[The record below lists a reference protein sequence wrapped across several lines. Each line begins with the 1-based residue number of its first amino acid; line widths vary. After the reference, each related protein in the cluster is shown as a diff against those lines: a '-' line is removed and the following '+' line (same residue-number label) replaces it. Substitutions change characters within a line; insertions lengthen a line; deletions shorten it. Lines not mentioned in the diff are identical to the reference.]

1 MARSSRRR
9 PLTRLLSAP
18 ALAIALLLTCLT
30 VHAQSEPA
38 PAQNLT
44 AEVLPGGGIVLSWDA
59 PAEDAGS
66 ITGYEIL
73 RRRPNRGE
81 NTLLSYVGDT
91 RSNATTY
98 TDLDAREPGEQYVYR
113 VVALRGSSRSGRSNF
128 ARLVM
133 PELVPVEPDPADLAP
148 TNLAVRVAADGA
160 ALSWDAPAADAATVT
175 GYRVLR
181 SVGASAMTI
190 LADTGSDDTTYT
202 DASATTPGE
211 TYGYQVLA
219 MRGAE
224 TSGGSNTV
232 SVSAPQAP
240 DVPRSAASRVADATA
255 PGNLTV
261 TIVADGIALSWDAPT
276 EGANFLR
283 GYQILR
289 SRAGAPFTIRKAST
303 HSRGTSYVD
312 SWADWPGMTYTYQV
326 KALRGRNVSEG
337 SNQASLTRPA
347 CDGGSFNVTPEDVPV
362 TAVPIV
368 VTSTTQDY
376 FVLFVRP
383 ILETDLEVPISVTLG
398 ESGSTTLQDR
408 LEPLPAAHYRIEKYP
423 VNDPADVDGDCTSDI
438 DELNDLGTKNPLNR
452 ATPIVRHNGTVAIPD
467 RETFERL
474 SYQGTDFMFDTH
486 LIELE
491 FVKFFIYGERAD
503 RAGVYFMN
511 TNTHRWH
518 NGFFRVVEF
527 PFRHSMRGILV
538 FHPNVIAPDGSLG
551 VYRFEF
557 EPWDTYSFTDVH
569 HAYELLAASMPLLEN
584 NLSYY
589 PVPEVLPLYY
599 EEQLQYDASRVS
611 LLFDNDIFPDVSFV
625 QLNQGVGFGLLRS
638 LSLEERPNPRDIVI
652 YESLPNDLPR
662 VAGIIT
668 TVPQTPLSH
677 VNLRALQDR
686 APNAFIRDAL
696 DDDTIDSLIGSLVRY
711 TVLRDS
717 YTIRAASKSELD
729 AHYEA
734 SRPAAAQAPVRDLTV
749 TAITALSGVAFGDWD
764 AFGVKAANVAVLGTL
779 GFADGTVP
787 DGFAVPFYFY
797 DEFMKAN
804 ELDAMVTTMLADADF
819 QASYDT
825 QEKELKKLRK
835 AIKNATTPAW
845 MITALEEMH
854 AGFPEGT
861 SLRYRSSTNN
871 EDLPGFSGAGLYDS
885 KTQDPDETEEDG
897 IDKSI
902 KGVWASLWNFR
913 AFVERDFN
921 RIDHSATAMGVLVH
935 PNYSDELANG
945 VAVSYDPPTNRTG
958 AYYVNTQVGE
968 DLVTNPVALSV
979 PEQLLLLSDGS
990 YEVIVR
996 SNQVES
1002 NELLMTDAQIAQLR
1016 GHLATIHSSFK
1027 TLYAPAAG
1035 ERFAMEI
1042 EFKITSDNVLAIK
1055 QARPWVF
1062 RPLNEP
1068 AAFPNTETGER
1079 TIAEGTP
1086 SNVAIG
1092 DPVAAT
1098 DPDDDALTYTLS
1110 GADADWFRVDS
1121 SSGQLLTEKPLDFET
1136 QDRHEVD
1143 ITVGDPFNAA
1153 TTTIM
1158 VTINVTDV
1166 DEPAD
1171 ITFTEGSNV
1180 TANGNALTVDENY
1193 AGSLATFRA
1202 DDPESTPGLTY
1213 QWSVVGT
1220 DGGDFAFT
1228 AEADTRSGELSFA
1241 ANPDYERPADSVGNN
1256 VYDITVNARD
1266 SDNKTGRINVT
1277 VTVLPV
1283 NEPPIISGA
1292 TEVNLNE
1299 VVDPTPGQVVRVDTY
1314 TKSDPDR
1321 RPPQTTNWGPI
1332 GSTTVLSG
1340 DNADVFDFDQ
1350 QTGRL
1355 TFASPPDYENGGGRY
1370 QVTLTAN
1377 DGAKEATLDV
1387 TVNVANVE
1395 EAGTLALGA
1404 RRGVFNVPLVAT
1416 LEDPDVV
1423 ATQTWKWQRST
1434 SLTSGWMDIANADS
1448 NSYTPGADDRDNY
1461 LRASVTYT
1469 DGTGPDETTL
1479 TADTELPTRNNA
1491 STNQPP
1497 TPPDPLPQ
1505 VADVPEDAPA
1515 GRNVVLVVFTD
1526 PEGEQELTYSLSGS
1540 DEFAIGSSS
1549 GLIVVGSGEL
1559 NYEVT
1564 RSYSVTVSAADSFG
1578 AAGMVTLT
1586 IGISDVDEPPGI
1598 TLASAAGSDVTVDGS
1613 AVSVEENHTS
1623 DLVNVTATDPESTH
1637 TDYTLLLG
1645 GTHSTSFTL
1654 NTGVLS
1660 FTNPPDHEAR
1670 EVYNLTLTA
1679 SNASESSTL
1688 DVTVTVGDV
1697 NEPPEIT
1704 LASAAGGAVTVS
1716 GSAVSVEENHT
1727 SDLVN
1732 VTATDPETTHTDY
1745 TLALGGT
1752 HSGSFTLNSTGGAGV
1767 LSFTNPPDHEVREVY
1782 RLTLTASNASESSTL
1797 DVTVTVRDVDEP
1809 PGITLASAAGGDV
1822 TVSGSAVSV
1831 EENHTSD
1838 LVNVTATDPES
1849 THTDYTLVLGG
1860 THATSFTLNST
1871 GATGVLSFTNPP
1883 DHEAREV
1890 YRLTLTASNAS
1901 ESSTLNVTVT
1911 VGDVNEPP
1919 IISGATEV
1927 NLNEV
1932 VDPTPGQVVR
1942 VDTYTKSDPDR
1953 SLQTTNWGPL
1963 GSTTVLSGANA
1974 EVFDF
1979 DLPTGALTFK
1989 RPPDYENGGG
1999 RYQVTLTANDG
2010 AKEATLDVTVNVAN
2024 VEEAG
2029 TLALGARRGVFNV
2042 PLVATLEDPDVV
2054 ATQTWKWQRSTSLT
2068 SGWMDIANADSNS
2081 YTPGADDRD
2090 NYLRAS
2096 VSYTD
2101 GAGPDETTL
2110 AAATELPTVNDASTN
2125 EPPTPPDP
2133 LPQVAAVPED
2143 ALPGRNVVQ
2152 VEFTDPEG
2160 EQQLTYSLIS
2170 DEFVIGSGSGRITV
2184 KSGELNYEETTSYS
2198 VTVSAADSY
2207 GAAGMVMLRIGISNV
2222 NEAPTAADFVV
2233 TVPED
2238 ETVDIDVVEMASDED
2253 AGDTLT
2259 VARVERHPE
2268 AGTATVNDGTNDITY
2283 TPRANYHGSDNF
2295 TYQVKDGA
2303 GLSSNI
2309 ATVAITIDPVN
2320 DAPTFASPTTTRTRS
2335 VSESARAG
2343 DDVGERVTATDI
2355 DAGDSLA
2362 YSLSGP
2368 DVSSFEIDSEGQI
2381 TVAERV
2387 FFDITAQA
2395 IYTVMVS
2402 ATDSATPPLTATVE
2416 VTITVV
2422 AGPVV
2427 PPTGGGGGGGG
2438 GGGPSPSVVDFEWSV
2453 TRDIEDLGGGHDK
2466 PSGTWSDGT
2475 TLWVL
2480 ENGSGADDA
2489 IYAYDLKTGERVED
2503 REFEL
2508 DETNR
2513 APRSVWSDRT
2523 VLWVS
2528 DSGQERLFAH
2538 DLETG
2543 ERLPERDIALAD
2555 RNRDAR
2561 GIWSDT
2567 LTMWVLDGGK
2577 ESLFAYDLASGE
2589 SLAEYALDDANDD
2602 PRGLFFD
2609 GVTFWVSDH
2618 GEKRIFAYRLEAGED
2633 GDDELARNRDEE
2645 FPSTVLSRAG
2655 NNSPRGLWSDGD
2667 VMYVADE
2674 SDARVYT
2681 YNMPNAIDARLSSL
2695 TLSGVDI
2702 GEFDRNRTDYEAVVA
2717 GRRHGDDR
2725 GC

>member
-1901 ESSTLNVTVT
+1901 ESSTLDVTVT

-2010 AKEATLDVTVNVAN
+2010 AKEATLDVPVNVAN

-2320 DAPTFASPTTTRTRS
+2320 DAPVFSLTAPVPPHRVGERDGGRQRR
-2335 VSESARAG
+2335 RAG
-2343 DDVGERVTATDI
+2343 DRH
-2355 DAGDSLA
+2355 
-2362 YSLSGP
+2362 
-2368 DVSSFEIDSEGQI
+2368 
-2381 TVAERV
+2381 
-2387 FFDITAQA
+2387 
-2395 IYTVMVS
+2395 
-2402 ATDSATPPLTATVE
+2402 
-2416 VTITVV
+2416 
-2422 AGPVV
+2422 
-2427 PPTGGGGGGGG
+2427 
-2438 GGGPSPSVVDFEWSV
+2438 
-2453 TRDIEDLGGGHDK
+2453 GH
-2466 PSGTWSDGT
+2466 
-2475 TLWVL
+2475 
-2480 ENGSGADDA
+2480 
-2489 IYAYDLKTGERVED
+2489 R
-2503 REFEL
+2503 
-2508 DETNR
+2508 
-2513 APRSVWSDRT
+2513 
-2523 VLWVS
+2523 
-2528 DSGQERLFAH
+2528 
-2538 DLETG
+2538 
-2543 ERLPERDIALAD
+2543 
-2555 RNRDAR
+2555 
-2561 GIWSDT
+2561 
-2567 LTMWVLDGGK
+2567 
-2577 ESLFAYDLASGE
+2577 
-2589 SLAEYALDDANDD
+2589 
-2602 PRGLFFD
+2602 
-2609 GVTFWVSDH
+2609 
-2618 GEKRIFAYRLEAGED
+2618 
-2633 GDDELARNRDEE
+2633 
-2645 FPSTVLSRAG
+2645 
-2655 NNSPRGLWSDGD
+2655 
-2667 VMYVADE
+2667 
-2674 SDARVYT
+2674 
-2681 YNMPNAIDARLSSL
+2681 
-2695 TLSGVDI
+2695 
-2702 GEFDRNRTDYEAVVA
+2702 
-2717 GRRHGDDR
+2717 RRHTHLQPLGQGR
-2725 GC
+2725 PRL

>member
-1 MARSSRRR
+1 MRKSIFTNTVAALALFAVVGLVSALAPPIASLNLARAHSPGGATLTALSVTAGGTAQTLSPTFSSTVTDYTVAVANTVTQITIEATPDGDVTVAYQNTDGTTLTDADTNTAGQQLTSAGDRYVDIITDDAGNDEQLTSAATGAVAAVVKP
-9 PLTRLLSAP
+9 PLTATVHGVPSSHNGQDAFTFELRFSEAPEPDFSYRTVRDHAFTVTGGSVTYVRRLEPGKNIRWEITVTPDSSADVTIALNVTTDCEAAGAICTEDGRKLSAP
-18 ALAIALLLTCLT
+18 LELT
-30 VHAQSEPA
+30 VNGPDQQPA
-38 PAQNLT
+38 N
-44 AEVLPGGGIVLSWDA
+44 
-59 PAEDAGS
+59 
-66 ITGYEIL
+66 
-73 RRRPNRGE
+73 
-81 NTLLSYVGDT
+81 
-91 RSNATTY
+91 
-98 TDLDAREPGEQYVYR
+98 
-113 VVALRGSSRSGRSNF
+113 
-128 ARLVM
+128 
-133 PELVPVEPDPADLAP
+133 PDPADLAP
-148 TNLAVRVAADGA
+148 TNLAVRVDADGA

-190 LADTGSDDTTYT
+190 LVEDTESDDTTYT

-452 ATPIVRHNGTVAIPD
+452 ATPVVRHNGTVAIPD

-527 PFRHSMRGILV
+527 PFRHSMRGVLV

-557 EPWDTYSFTDVH
+557 EPWDSYSFTDVH

-638 LSLEERPNPRDIVI
+638 LSLEERPHPRDIVI

-696 DDDTIDSLIGSLVRY
+696 DDDTIDSLIGSLVQY

-749 TAITALSGVAFGDWD
+749 TAITALSDVAFGDWD

-804 ELDAMVTTMLADADF
+804 ELDAMATTMLADTDF

-835 AIKNATTPAW
+835 AIKDATTPAW

-968 DLVTNPVALSV
+968 DLVTNPEALSA

-1121 SSGQLLTEKPLDFET
+1121 SSGQLLTEKLLDFET

-1143 ITVGDPFNAA
+1143 VTVGDPFNAA

-1180 TANGNALTVDENY
+1180 TANDNALTVDENHN
-1193 AGSLATFRA
+1193 GRLATFTA
-1202 DDPESTPGLTY
+1202 SDPENTAGLTY

-1220 DGGDFAFT
+1220 DVGDFTFT
-1228 AEADTRSGELSFA
+1228 TDSDTLAGELSFA
-1241 ANPDYERPADSVGNN
+1241 AVPDYEHPADGNRDN
-1256 VYDITVNARD
+1256 THNITVQALD
-1266 SDNKTGRINVT
+1266 SEGKTGRITVT

-1283 NEPPIISGA
+1283 NELPTITGDAAPSLEEDGTLLIGTYRAADPERATMAWQPLAGA
-1292 TEVNLNE
+1292 DEDKFAFNTSN
-1299 VVDPTPGQVVRVDTY
+1299 
-1314 TKSDPDR
+1314 
-1321 RPPQTTNWGPI
+1321 
-1332 GSTTVLSG
+1332 
-1340 DNADVFDFDQ
+1340 
-1350 QTGRL
+1350 GRL
-1355 TFASPPDYENGGGRY
+1355 TFKAAPDFEDTERRGDNEYRVTLGVSAGGHTTTFDVEVTVTNKDEGGALSLSSPQPQADADYTATLSDPDEVVSTTWTWERSMSRSGPGTAVSGSADSTTTSVYTPVTGDVDYYLRVTAAYTDPHSPPSKSFVAVSTNRVLAVPGANSPPAFRETNPTRSVAEN
-1370 QVTLTAN
+1370 A
-1377 DGAKEATLDV
+1377 
-1387 TVNVANVE
+1387 
-1395 EAGTLALGA
+1395 GA
-1404 RRGVFNVPLVAT
+1404 RAT
-1416 LEDPDVV
+1416 V
-1423 ATQTWKWQRST
+1423 
-1434 SLTSGWMDIANADS
+1434 
-1448 NSYTPGADDRDNY
+1448 GA
-1461 LRASVTYT
+1461 
-1469 DGTGPDETTL
+1469 P
-1479 TADTELPTRNNA
+1479 
-1491 STNQPP
+1491 
-1497 TPPDPLPQ
+1497 
-1505 VADVPEDAPA
+1505 
-1515 GRNVVLVVFTD
+1515 
-1526 PEGEQELTYSLSGS
+1526 
-1540 DEFAIGSSS
+1540 
-1549 GLIVVGSGEL
+1549 
-1559 NYEVT
+1559 
-1564 RSYSVTVSAADSFG
+1564 
-1578 AAGMVTLT
+1578 
-1586 IGISDVDEPPGI
+1586 
-1598 TLASAAGSDVTVDGS
+1598 
-1613 AVSVEENHTS
+1613 
-1623 DLVNVTATDPESTH
+1623 VTATDPDTGPGNTVGYELSGSDLFTVDGSSGQIRVAANES
-1637 TDYTLLLG
+1637 L
-1645 GTHSTSFTL
+1645 
-1654 NTGVLS
+1654 
-1660 FTNPPDHEAR
+1660 DHETAPSHSV
-1670 EVYNLTLTA
+1670 EVKA
-1679 SNASESSTL
+1679 SDSSNESATVQ
-1688 DVTVTVGDV
+1688 VTIEVTNV
-1697 NEPPEIT
+1697 NEPPNAVPDAPNRFYEDTAVIIDVLANDSDPEQDRSELLLTVVTPPRKGRVTVNEPAYAGENRTIT
-1704 LASAAGGAVTVS
+1704 YEPNDDYNGSDTFTYRVRDTGSPSLSSTATVSLQVDAVNDAPEFRQSMPARLVSESAQAGDNVGAPVEATDADNDTLTYSLDATSAESFDIDASSGQLRTKAALDFEDKSSYTVTVS
-1716 GSAVSVEENHT
+1716 VRDSLDADGNADNLTDNTITVTILVTDVNEVPEFPFSGTGMRTIPENTAVGENIGAPVAAT
-1727 SDLVN
+1727 DGDNDSLTYSLDSNGAEFFNIVSTTGQLQTKAVLDFEPIDTRSYTVI
-1732 VTATDPETTHTDY
+1732 VTATDP
-1745 TLALGGT
+1745 
-1752 HSGSFTLNSTGGAGV
+1752 SGEADTI
-1767 LSFTNPPDHEVREVY
+1767 
-1782 RLTLTASNASESSTL
+1782 
-1797 DVTVTVRDVDEP
+1797 TVT
-1809 PGITLASAAGGDV
+1809 I
-1822 TVSGSAVSV
+1822 AV
-1831 EENHTSD
+1831 N
-1838 LVNVTATDPES
+1838 
-1849 THTDYTLVLGG
+1849 
-1860 THATSFTLNST
+1860 
-1871 GATGVLSFTNPP
+1871 
-1883 DHEAREV
+1883 
-1890 YRLTLTASNAS
+1890 
-1901 ESSTLNVTVT
+1901 
-1911 VGDVNEPP
+1911 
-1919 IISGATEV
+1919 
-1927 NLNEV
+1927 
-1932 VDPTPGQVVR
+1932 
-1942 VDTYTKSDPDR
+1942 
-1953 SLQTTNWGPL
+1953 
-1963 GSTTVLSGANA
+1963 
-1974 EVFDF
+1974 
-1979 DLPTGALTFK
+1979 
-1989 RPPDYENGGG
+1989 
-1999 RYQVTLTANDG
+1999 
-2010 AKEATLDVTVNVAN
+2010 N
-2024 VEEAG
+2024 VEE
-2029 TLALGARRGVFNV
+2029 
-2042 PLVATLEDPDVV
+2042 E
-2054 ATQTWKWQRSTSLT
+2054 
-2068 SGWMDIANADSNS
+2068 
-2081 YTPGADDRD
+2081 
-2090 NYLRAS
+2090 
-2096 VSYTD
+2096 
-2101 GAGPDETTL
+2101 
-2110 AAATELPTVNDASTN
+2110 
-2125 EPPTPPDP
+2125 
-2133 LPQVAAVPED
+2133 
-2143 ALPGRNVVQ
+2143 PGR
-2152 VEFTDPEG
+2152 
-2160 EQQLTYSLIS
+2160 
-2170 DEFVIGSGSGRITV
+2170 
-2184 KSGELNYEETTSYS
+2184 
-2198 VTVSAADSY
+2198 
-2207 GAAGMVMLRIGISNV
+2207 
-2222 NEAPTAADFVV
+2222 
-2233 TVPED
+2233 
-2238 ETVDIDVVEMASDED
+2238 
-2253 AGDTLT
+2253 
-2259 VARVERHPE
+2259 
-2268 AGTATVNDGTNDITY
+2268 
-2283 TPRANYHGSDNF
+2283 
-2295 TYQVKDGA
+2295 
-2303 GLSSNI
+2303 
-2309 ATVAITIDPVN
+2309 
-2320 DAPTFASPTTTRTRS
+2320 
-2335 VSESARAG
+2335 
-2343 DDVGERVTATDI
+2343 
-2355 DAGDSLA
+2355 
-2362 YSLSGP
+2362 
-2368 DVSSFEIDSEGQI
+2368 
-2381 TVAERV
+2381 
-2387 FFDITAQA
+2387 
-2395 IYTVMVS
+2395 
-2402 ATDSATPPLTATVE
+2402 
-2416 VTITVV
+2416 
-2422 AGPVV
+2422 
-2427 PPTGGGGGGGG
+2427 
-2438 GGGPSPSVVDFEWSV
+2438 
-2453 TRDIEDLGGGHDK
+2453 
-2466 PSGTWSDGT
+2466 
-2475 TLWVL
+2475 
-2480 ENGSGADDA
+2480 
-2489 IYAYDLKTGERVED
+2489 
-2503 REFEL
+2503 
-2508 DETNR
+2508 
-2513 APRSVWSDRT
+2513 
-2523 VLWVS
+2523 
-2528 DSGQERLFAH
+2528 
-2538 DLETG
+2538 
-2543 ERLPERDIALAD
+2543 
-2555 RNRDAR
+2555 
-2561 GIWSDT
+2561 
-2567 LTMWVLDGGK
+2567 
-2577 ESLFAYDLASGE
+2577 
-2589 SLAEYALDDANDD
+2589 
-2602 PRGLFFD
+2602 
-2609 GVTFWVSDH
+2609 
-2618 GEKRIFAYRLEAGED
+2618 
-2633 GDDELARNRDEE
+2633 
-2645 FPSTVLSRAG
+2645 
-2655 NNSPRGLWSDGD
+2655 
-2667 VMYVADE
+2667 
-2674 SDARVYT
+2674 
-2681 YNMPNAIDARLSSL
+2681 
-2695 TLSGVDI
+2695 
-2702 GEFDRNRTDYEAVVA
+2702 
-2717 GRRHGDDR
+2717 
-2725 GC
+2725 

>member
-1 MARSSRRR
+1 M
-9 PLTRLLSAP
+9 
-18 ALAIALLLTCLT
+18 
-30 VHAQSEPA
+30 VQ
-38 PAQNLT
+38 
-44 AEVLPGGGIVLSWDA
+44 
-59 PAEDAGS
+59 
-66 ITGYEIL
+66 
-73 RRRPNRGE
+73 
-81 NTLLSYVGDT
+81 
-91 RSNATTY
+91 
-98 TDLDAREPGEQYVYR
+98 
-113 VVALRGSSRSGRSNF
+113 ALRG
-128 ARLVM
+128 A
-133 PELVPVEPDPADLAP
+133 E
-148 TNLAVRVAADGA
+148 
-160 ALSWDAPAADAATVT
+160 
-175 GYRVLR
+175 
-181 SVGASAMTI
+181 AS
-190 LADTGSDDTTYT
+190 
-202 DASATTPGE
+202 
-211 TYGYQVLA
+211 Q
-219 MRGAE
+219 
-224 TSGGSNTV
+224 GSNTV

-779 GFADGTVP
+779 GFTDGTVP
-787 DGFAVPFYFY
+787 GGFAVPFYFY

-1479 TADTELPTRNNA
+1479 TADTEFPTRNNA

-1526 PEGEQELTYSLSGS
+1526 PEGEQQLTYSLSGS

-1637 TDYTLLLG
+1637 TDYTLALG

-1989 RPPDYENGGG
+1989 RPPDLRE
-1999 RYQVTLTANDG
+1999 
-2010 AKEATLDVTVNVAN
+2010 
-2024 VEEAG
+2024 
-2029 TLALGARRGVFNV
+2029 RRGPV
-2042 PLVATLEDPDVV
+2042 PGHPDR
-2054 ATQTWKWQRSTSLT
+2054 QR
-2068 SGWMDIANADSNS
+2068 W
-2081 YTPGADDRD
+2081 
-2090 NYLRAS
+2090 
-2096 VSYTD
+2096 
-2101 GAGPDETTL
+2101 
-2110 AAATELPTVNDASTN
+2110 
-2125 EPPTPPDP
+2125 
-2133 LPQVAAVPED
+2133 
-2143 ALPGRNVVQ
+2143 
-2152 VEFTDPEG
+2152 
-2160 EQQLTYSLIS
+2160 
-2170 DEFVIGSGSGRITV
+2170 
-2184 KSGELNYEETTSYS
+2184 
-2198 VTVSAADSY
+2198 
-2207 GAAGMVMLRIGISNV
+2207 
-2222 NEAPTAADFVV
+2222 
-2233 TVPED
+2233 
-2238 ETVDIDVVEMASDED
+2238 
-2253 AGDTLT
+2253 
-2259 VARVERHPE
+2259 
-2268 AGTATVNDGTNDITY
+2268 
-2283 TPRANYHGSDNF
+2283 
-2295 TYQVKDGA
+2295 
-2303 GLSSNI
+2303 
-2309 ATVAITIDPVN
+2309 
-2320 DAPTFASPTTTRTRS
+2320 
-2335 VSESARAG
+2335 
-2343 DDVGERVTATDI
+2343 
-2355 DAGDSLA
+2355 
-2362 YSLSGP
+2362 
-2368 DVSSFEIDSEGQI
+2368 GQ
-2381 TVAERV
+2381 
-2387 FFDITAQA
+2387 
-2395 IYTVMVS
+2395 
-2402 ATDSATPPLTATVE
+2402 
-2416 VTITVV
+2416 
-2422 AGPVV
+2422 
-2427 PPTGGGGGGGG
+2427 GGN
-2438 GGGPSPSVVDFEWSV
+2438 P
-2453 TRDIEDLGGGHDK
+2453 
-2466 PSGTWSDGT
+2466 
-2475 TLWVL
+2475 
-2480 ENGSGADDA
+2480 
-2489 IYAYDLKTGERVED
+2489 
-2503 REFEL
+2503 
-2508 DETNR
+2508 
-2513 APRSVWSDRT
+2513 
-2523 VLWVS
+2523 
-2528 DSGQERLFAH
+2528 
-2538 DLETG
+2538 
-2543 ERLPERDIALAD
+2543 
-2555 RNRDAR
+2555 
-2561 GIWSDT
+2561 
-2567 LTMWVLDGGK
+2567 
-2577 ESLFAYDLASGE
+2577 
-2589 SLAEYALDDANDD
+2589 
-2602 PRGLFFD
+2602 
-2609 GVTFWVSDH
+2609 
-2618 GEKRIFAYRLEAGED
+2618 
-2633 GDDELARNRDEE
+2633 
-2645 FPSTVLSRAG
+2645 
-2655 NNSPRGLWSDGD
+2655 
-2667 VMYVADE
+2667 
-2674 SDARVYT
+2674 
-2681 YNMPNAIDARLSSL
+2681 
-2695 TLSGVDI
+2695 
-2702 GEFDRNRTDYEAVVA
+2702 
-2717 GRRHGDDR
+2717 
-2725 GC
+2725 

>member
-9 PLTRLLSAP
+9 PLARLLSAP
-18 ALAIALLLTCLT
+18 ALAIALLLTSLT
-30 VHAQSEPA
+30 VQAQSEPT
-38 PAQNLT
+38 PAQNLR

-59 PAEDAGS
+59 PADDAES

-128 ARLVM
+128 ARVVM
-133 PELVPVEPDPADLAP
+133 PDPIPAGPDPVDPDPADLAP
-148 TNLAVRVAADGA
+148 ANLAVHVAARGA
-160 ALSWDAPAADAATVT
+160 DLSWDAPAADAATVT

-181 SVGASAMTI
+181 SVGQSAMTI

-202 DASATTPGE
+202 DASAATPGE
-211 TYGYQVLA
+211 TYAYMVQAL
-219 MRGAE
+219 RGAE
-224 TSGGSNTV
+224 ASQGSNTV

-261 TIVADGIALSWDAPT
+261 TIVADGIALSWDAPM
-276 EGANFLR
+276 EGAHFLR

-474 SYQGTDFMFDTH
+474 SYQGTDLTFDIH
-486 LIELE
+486 LTELE
-491 FVKFFIYGERAD
+491 FVKFFIYDERAD

-511 TNTHRWH
+511 TNTHRSH

-527 PFRHSMRGILV
+527 PFRHSMRGVLV
-538 FHPNVIAPDGSLG
+538 FHPNAIAPDGSLG

-835 AIKNATTPAW
+835 AIKDATTPAW

-968 DLVTNPVALSV
+968 DLVTNPEALSA

-1121 SSGQLLTEKPLDFET
+1121 SSGQLLTEKLLDFET

-1180 TANGNALTVDENY
+1180 TANDNALTVDENHN
-1193 AGSLATFRA
+1193 GRLATFTA
-1202 DDPESTPGLTY
+1202 SDPEGAAGLTY
-1213 QWSVVGT
+1213 QWALEGT
-1220 DGGDFAFT
+1220 DHSHFAIT
-1228 AEADTRSGELSFA
+1228 AAGELSFL
-1241 ANPDYERPADSVGNN
+1241 NIPDYDRPAGGKN
-1256 VYDITVNARD
+1256 VYNITVKATD
-1266 SDNKTGRINVT
+1266 SAPTPLTGRITVT
-1277 VTVLPV
+1277 VAVLPV
-1283 NEPPIISGA
+1283 NEPPVISGPD
-1292 TEVNLNE
+1292 EVSIAENGADL
-1299 VVDPTPGQVVRVDTY
+1299 VGTY
-1314 TKSDPDR
+1314 RAMDPDANTTIVW
-1321 RPPQTTNWGPI
+1321 RPLEG
-1332 GSTTVLSG
+1332 
-1340 DNADVFDFDQ
+1340 ADKDEFTF
-1350 QTGRL
+1350 TSSNGRL
-1355 TFASPPDYENGGGRY
+1355 TFKETPDFEDAARFGNNVYAVTLGISGGGDTARFDVE
-1370 QVTLTAN
+1370 VTVTNEEEPGKLSLPSTRPQAE
-1377 DGAKEATLDV
+1377 AEYTATLS
-1387 TVNVANVE
+1387 
-1395 EAGTLALGA
+1395 
-1404 RRGVFNVPLVAT
+1404 
-1416 LEDPDVV
+1416 DPDGVV
-1423 ATQTWKWQRST
+1423 STTWTWERSMRRSGSSWAPVSGAVNNTTTT
-1434 SLTSGWMDIANADS
+1434 SV
-1448 NSYTPGADDRDNY
+1448 YTPGTDDVGYY
-1461 LRASVTYT
+1461 LRATAAYT
-1469 DGTGPDETTL
+1469 DALGDKSPVAVSTNSVLAAPVSNTPPVFTETN
-1479 TADTELPTRNNA
+1479 PTRSVAENARANARVGDPVTATDPDPGNTVRYEFEPLESDLFTIDASTGQIRVKTEGALDYETQPMPTVTVKALDGSNA
-1491 STNQPP
+1491 SATIEVTIEVTNVNE
-1497 TPPDPLPQ
+1497 PPDA
-1505 VADVPEDAPA
+1505 VADAPDSFDEDTSIEIRVLDNDSDPEDERSELLLTVFNSGLNAP
-1515 GRNVVLVVFTD
+1515 RNGTVSVNEPASPGENRTITYKPNDDYNGSDSFTYRVRD
-1526 PEGEQELTYSLSGS
+1526 TGSPSLSSTASVSVQIDAVNDAPTFSESMPARRVSESAEHRDEVGLPVDAEDVEGDTLTYSLSG
-1540 DEFAIGSSS
+1540 
-1549 GLIVVGSGEL
+1549 
-1559 NYEVT
+1559 
-1564 RSYSVTVSAADSFG
+1564 AD
-1578 AAGMVTLT
+1578 A
-1586 IGISDVDEPPGI
+1586 
-1598 TLASAAGSDVTVDGS
+1598 
-1613 AVSVEENHTS
+1613 
-1623 DLVNVTATDPESTH
+1623 
-1637 TDYTLLLG
+1637 
-1645 GTHSTSFTL
+1645 
-1654 NTGVLS
+1654 
-1660 FTNPPDHEAR
+1660 
-1670 EVYNLTLTA
+1670 
-1679 SNASESSTL
+1679 
-1688 DVTVTVGDV
+1688 
-1697 NEPPEIT
+1697 
-1704 LASAAGGAVTVS
+1704 
-1716 GSAVSVEENHT
+1716 
-1727 SDLVN
+1727 
-1732 VTATDPETTHTDY
+1732 
-1745 TLALGGT
+1745 
-1752 HSGSFTLNSTGGAGV
+1752 
-1767 LSFTNPPDHEVREVY
+1767 
-1782 RLTLTASNASESSTL
+1782 
-1797 DVTVTVRDVDEP
+1797 
-1809 PGITLASAAGGDV
+1809 
-1822 TVSGSAVSV
+1822 
-1831 EENHTSD
+1831 
-1838 LVNVTATDPES
+1838 
-1849 THTDYTLVLGG
+1849 
-1860 THATSFTLNST
+1860 
-1871 GATGVLSFTNPP
+1871 
-1883 DHEAREV
+1883 
-1890 YRLTLTASNAS
+1890 
-1901 ESSTLNVTVT
+1901 
-1911 VGDVNEPP
+1911 
-1919 IISGATEV
+1919 
-1927 NLNEV
+1927 
-1932 VDPTPGQVVR
+1932 
-1942 VDTYTKSDPDR
+1942 
-1953 SLQTTNWGPL
+1953 
-1963 GSTTVLSGANA
+1963 
-1974 EVFDF
+1974 
-1979 DLPTGALTFK
+1979 
-1989 RPPDYENGGG
+1989 
-1999 RYQVTLTANDG
+1999 
-2010 AKEATLDVTVNVAN
+2010 
-2024 VEEAG
+2024 
-2029 TLALGARRGVFNV
+2029 
-2042 PLVATLEDPDVV
+2042 
-2054 ATQTWKWQRSTSLT
+2054 
-2068 SGWMDIANADSNS
+2068 
-2081 YTPGADDRD
+2081 
-2090 NYLRAS
+2090 
-2096 VSYTD
+2096 
-2101 GAGPDETTL
+2101 
-2110 AAATELPTVNDASTN
+2110 
-2125 EPPTPPDP
+2125 
-2133 LPQVAAVPED
+2133 
-2143 ALPGRNVVQ
+2143 
-2152 VEFTDPEG
+2152 
-2160 EQQLTYSLIS
+2160 
-2170 DEFVIGSGSGRITV
+2170 
-2184 KSGELNYEETTSYS
+2184 
-2198 VTVSAADSY
+2198 
-2207 GAAGMVMLRIGISNV
+2207 
-2222 NEAPTAADFVV
+2222 
-2233 TVPED
+2233 
-2238 ETVDIDVVEMASDED
+2238 
-2253 AGDTLT
+2253 
-2259 VARVERHPE
+2259 
-2268 AGTATVNDGTNDITY
+2268 
-2283 TPRANYHGSDNF
+2283 
-2295 TYQVKDGA
+2295 
-2303 GLSSNI
+2303 
-2309 ATVAITIDPVN
+2309 
-2320 DAPTFASPTTTRTRS
+2320 
-2335 VSESARAG
+2335 
-2343 DDVGERVTATDI
+2343 
-2355 DAGDSLA
+2355 
-2362 YSLSGP
+2362 
-2368 DVSSFEIDSEGQI
+2368 SSFEIDSYGQI
-2381 TVAERV
+2381 TVASGTT
-2387 FFDITAQA
+2387 FDIGMQDT
-2395 IYTVMVS
+2395 YEVTVEAV
-2402 ATDSATPPLTATVE
+2402 DENFETATVD

-2427 PPTGGGGGGGG
+2427 PPPSGGGGGGFAGGGGG
-2438 GGGPSPSVVDFEWSV
+2438 GGGPSPSVAEFEWNV
-2453 TRDIEDLGGGHDK
+2453 TRDIEDLDSAHDK
-2466 PSGTWSDGT
+2466 PSGHWSDGA

-2480 ENGSGADDA
+2480 ENGDGSDDA
-2489 IYAYDLKTGERVED
+2489 VYAYDIETGERVEG
-2503 REFEL
+2503 REFAL
-2508 DETNR
+2508 DDTNR
-2513 APRSVWSDRT
+2513 APRGVWSDRT
-2523 VLWVS
+2523 VIWVS
-2528 DSGQERLFAH
+2528 DSGRNSLFAH
-2538 DLETG
+2538 DLEAG
-2543 ERLPERDIALAD
+2543 ERLPERDIALAA
-2555 RNRDAR
+2555 RNRAAR
-2561 GIWSDT
+2561 GIWSADE
-2567 LTMWVLDGGK
+2567 TMWVLDGGK
-2577 ESLFAYDLASGE
+2577 DSLFAYDLASGE
-2589 SLAEYALDDANDD
+2589 LLAEYELASANGD
-2602 PRGLFFD
+2602 PHGIWSD
-2609 GVTFWVSDH
+2609 GVSLWVSDH
-2618 GEKRIFAYRLEAGED
+2618 DAKRLFAYRLPVPDAEEVDGED
-2633 GDDELARNRDEE
+2633 LELERVRDEE
-2645 FPSTVLSRAG
+2645 FPNTILSRAS

-2667 VMYVADE
+2667 VMYVVDA
-2674 SDARVYT
+2674 SDGKVYT
-2681 YNMPNAIDARLSSL
+2681 YNMPDAIDARLSSL
-2695 TLSGVDI
+2695 TLSGVEF
-2702 GEFDRNRTDYEAVVA
+2702 GEFSPNQEEYEGAADDGVTVTTVEAAAAQDDAVIVIDPPDADEAAEGRQVAVGGGAEITVTVTSADGSRTKTYRVAVADAGPSASCLRGAIDEGFSLVVSEGGSIEDLVACAESRNVTALYTLDGGEYVSYILGAPEPVNEGFVALYADGVPALTPLIAKSEGPPSPAPASDDVREFGPDCLRGEIVEGFSLVLSGGGSVDDLEACADEVGFAAVYVLADGVWVSYILGAPEMVNATFRELFADGVPSIAPLVA
-2717 GRRHGDDR
+2717 RSDGPRSGPVSGR
-2725 GC
+2725 

>member
-18 ALAIALLLTCLT
+18 ALAIALLLTSLT
-30 VHAQSEPA
+30 VQAQSEPT
-38 PAQNLT
+38 PAQNLR
-44 AEVLPGGGIVLSWDA
+44 AELLAGGGVALSWDA
-59 PAEDAGS
+59 PADDAES

-133 PELVPVEPDPADLAP
+133 PELVPVEPEPADLAP
-148 TNLAVRVAADGA
+148 SNLAVHVAAEGA

-181 SVGASAMTI
+181 SVGQSAMTI

-202 DASATTPGE
+202 DASAATPGE
-211 TYGYQVLA
+211 TYAYMVQAL
-219 MRGAE
+219 RGAE
-224 TSGGSNTV
+224 ASQGSNTV

-261 TIVADGIALSWDAPT
+261 TIVADGIALSWDAPM
-276 EGANFLR
+276 EGAHFLR

-474 SYQGTDFMFDTH
+474 SYQGTDLTFDIH
-486 LIELE
+486 LTELE

-511 TNTHRWH
+511 TNTHRSH

-527 PFRHSMRGILV
+527 PFRHSMRGVLV
-538 FHPNVIAPDGSLG
+538 FHPNAIAPDGSLG

-787 DGFAVPFYFY
+787 GGFAVPFYFY

-968 DLVTNPVALSV
+968 DLVTNPEALSA

-1180 TANGNALTVDENY
+1180 TANDNALTVDENHN
-1193 AGSLATFRA
+1193 GRLATFTA
-1202 DDPESTPGLTY
+1202 SDPEGAAGLTY
-1213 QWSVVGT
+1213 QWALEGT
-1220 DGGDFAFT
+1220 DHSHFAIT
-1228 AEADTRSGELSFA
+1228 AAGELSFL
-1241 ANPDYERPADSVGNN
+1241 NIPDYDRPAGGKN
-1256 VYDITVNARD
+1256 VYNITVKATD
-1266 SDNKTGRINVT
+1266 SAPTPLTGRITVT
-1277 VTVLPV
+1277 VAVLPV
-1283 NEPPIISGA
+1283 NEPPVISGPD
-1292 TEVNLNE
+1292 EVSIAENGADL
-1299 VVDPTPGQVVRVDTY
+1299 VGTY
-1314 TKSDPDR
+1314 RAMDPDANTTIVW
-1321 RPPQTTNWGPI
+1321 RPLEG
-1332 GSTTVLSG
+1332 
-1340 DNADVFDFDQ
+1340 ADKDEFTF
-1350 QTGRL
+1350 TSSNGRL
-1355 TFASPPDYENGGGRY
+1355 TFKETPDFEDAARFGNNVYAVTLGISGGGDTARFDVE
-1370 QVTLTAN
+1370 VTVTNEEEPGKLSLPSTRPQAE
-1377 DGAKEATLDV
+1377 AEYTATLS
-1387 TVNVANVE
+1387 
-1395 EAGTLALGA
+1395 
-1404 RRGVFNVPLVAT
+1404 
-1416 LEDPDVV
+1416 DPDGVV
-1423 ATQTWKWQRST
+1423 STTWTWERSMRRSGSSWAPVSGAVNNTTTT
-1434 SLTSGWMDIANADS
+1434 SV
-1448 NSYTPGADDRDNY
+1448 YTPGTDDVGYY
-1461 LRASVTYT
+1461 LRATAAYT
-1469 DGTGPDETTL
+1469 DALGDKSPVAVSTNSVLAAPVSNTPPVFTETN
-1479 TADTELPTRNNA
+1479 PTRSVAENARANARVGDPVTATDPDPGNTVRYEFEPLESDLFTIDASTGQIRVKTEGALDYETQPMPTVTVKALDGSNA
-1491 STNQPP
+1491 SATIEVTIEVTNVNE
-1497 TPPDPLPQ
+1497 PPDA
-1505 VADVPEDAPA
+1505 VADAPDSFDEDTSIEIRVLDNDSDPEDERSELLLTVFNSGLNAP
-1515 GRNVVLVVFTD
+1515 RNGTVSVNEPASPGENRTITYKPNDDYNGSDSFTYRVRD
-1526 PEGEQELTYSLSGS
+1526 TGSPSLSSTASVSVQIDAVNDAPTFSESMPARRVSESAEHRDEVGLPVDAEDVENDTLTYSLSG
-1540 DEFAIGSSS
+1540 
-1549 GLIVVGSGEL
+1549 
-1559 NYEVT
+1559 
-1564 RSYSVTVSAADSFG
+1564 
-1578 AAGMVTLT
+1578 
-1586 IGISDVDEPPGI
+1586 
-1598 TLASAAGSDVTVDGS
+1598 
-1613 AVSVEENHTS
+1613 
-1623 DLVNVTATDPESTH
+1623 
-1637 TDYTLLLG
+1637 
-1645 GTHSTSFTL
+1645 
-1654 NTGVLS
+1654 
-1660 FTNPPDHEAR
+1660 
-1670 EVYNLTLTA
+1670 
-1679 SNASESSTL
+1679 
-1688 DVTVTVGDV
+1688 
-1697 NEPPEIT
+1697 
-1704 LASAAGGAVTVS
+1704 
-1716 GSAVSVEENHT
+1716 
-1727 SDLVN
+1727 
-1732 VTATDPETTHTDY
+1732 
-1745 TLALGGT
+1745 
-1752 HSGSFTLNSTGGAGV
+1752 
-1767 LSFTNPPDHEVREVY
+1767 
-1782 RLTLTASNASESSTL
+1782 
-1797 DVTVTVRDVDEP
+1797 
-1809 PGITLASAAGGDV
+1809 
-1822 TVSGSAVSV
+1822 
-1831 EENHTSD
+1831 
-1838 LVNVTATDPES
+1838 
-1849 THTDYTLVLGG
+1849 
-1860 THATSFTLNST
+1860 
-1871 GATGVLSFTNPP
+1871 
-1883 DHEAREV
+1883 
-1890 YRLTLTASNAS
+1890 
-1901 ESSTLNVTVT
+1901 
-1911 VGDVNEPP
+1911 
-1919 IISGATEV
+1919 
-1927 NLNEV
+1927 
-1932 VDPTPGQVVR
+1932 
-1942 VDTYTKSDPDR
+1942 
-1953 SLQTTNWGPL
+1953 
-1963 GSTTVLSGANA
+1963 
-1974 EVFDF
+1974 
-1979 DLPTGALTFK
+1979 
-1989 RPPDYENGGG
+1989 
-1999 RYQVTLTANDG
+1999 
-2010 AKEATLDVTVNVAN
+2010 
-2024 VEEAG
+2024 
-2029 TLALGARRGVFNV
+2029 
-2042 PLVATLEDPDVV
+2042 
-2054 ATQTWKWQRSTSLT
+2054 
-2068 SGWMDIANADSNS
+2068 
-2081 YTPGADDRD
+2081 DD
-2090 NYLRAS
+2090 A
-2096 VSYTD
+2096 
-2101 GAGPDETTL
+2101 
-2110 AAATELPTVNDASTN
+2110 
-2125 EPPTPPDP
+2125 
-2133 LPQVAAVPED
+2133 
-2143 ALPGRNVVQ
+2143 
-2152 VEFTDPEG
+2152 
-2160 EQQLTYSLIS
+2160 
-2170 DEFVIGSGSGRITV
+2170 
-2184 KSGELNYEETTSYS
+2184 
-2198 VTVSAADSY
+2198 
-2207 GAAGMVMLRIGISNV
+2207 
-2222 NEAPTAADFVV
+2222 
-2233 TVPED
+2233 
-2238 ETVDIDVVEMASDED
+2238 
-2253 AGDTLT
+2253 
-2259 VARVERHPE
+2259 
-2268 AGTATVNDGTNDITY
+2268 
-2283 TPRANYHGSDNF
+2283 
-2295 TYQVKDGA
+2295 
-2303 GLSSNI
+2303 
-2309 ATVAITIDPVN
+2309 
-2320 DAPTFASPTTTRTRS
+2320 
-2335 VSESARAG
+2335 
-2343 DDVGERVTATDI
+2343 
-2355 DAGDSLA
+2355 
-2362 YSLSGP
+2362 
-2368 DVSSFEIDSEGQI
+2368 SSFEIDSYGQI
-2381 TVAERV
+2381 TVATGV
-2387 FFDITAQA
+2387 TFDIGRQET
-2395 IYTVMVS
+2395 YTFTVEAV
-2402 ATDSATPPLTATVE
+2402 DENFETATVD

-2427 PPTGGGGGGGG
+2427 PPPTSGGGGGFAGGGGG
-2438 GGGPSPSVVDFEWSV
+2438 GGGPTPSVAEFEWNV
-2453 TRDIEDLGGGHDK
+2453 TRDIEDLDSAHDK
-2466 PSGTWSDGT
+2466 PSGHWSDGA

-2480 ENGSGADDA
+2480 ENGDGSDDA
-2489 IYAYDLKTGERVED
+2489 VYAYDLATGERVEG
-2503 REFEL
+2503 REFAL
-2508 DETNR
+2508 DDTNR
-2513 APRSVWSDRT
+2513 APRGVWSDRT
-2523 VLWVS
+2523 VIWVS
-2528 DSGQERLFAH
+2528 DSGRNSLFAH
-2538 DLETG
+2538 DLEAG

-2555 RNRDAR
+2555 RNRAAR
-2561 GIWSDT
+2561 GIWSGDE
-2567 LTMWVLDGGK
+2567 TMWVLDGSK
-2577 ESLFAYDLASGE
+2577 DSVFAYDLASGE
-2589 SLAEYALDDANDD
+2589 LLAEYELASANGD
-2602 PRGLFFD
+2602 PHGIWSD
-2609 GVTFWVSDH
+2609 GVSLWVSDH
-2618 GEKRIFAYRLEAGED
+2618 DAKRLFAYRLPVPDAEEVDGED
-2633 GDDELARNRDEE
+2633 LELERVRDEE
-2645 FPSTVLSRAG
+2645 FPNTILSRAS

-2667 VMYVADE
+2667 VMYVVDA
-2674 SDARVYT
+2674 SDGKVYT
-2681 YNMPNAIDARLSSL
+2681 YNMPDAIDARLSSL
-2695 TLSGVDI
+2695 TLSGVEF
-2702 GEFDRNRTDYEAVVA
+2702 GEFSPNQEEYEGAADDGVTVTTVEAAAVQDGAVVVIDPPDADEAAEGRQVAVGGGAEITVTVTSADGSREKTYRVAVADA
-2717 GRRHGDDR
+2717 GPSATCLRGAIDEGFSPVVSEGGSIEDLVACAEGRDVTALYTLDGGEYVSYILGAPELVNEGFVALYADGVPALTPLIAKSEGPPSPAPASDAVPEFGPDCLRGEIVSGFSLVLHEGGSIDDIEACAEGVGLAALYALDDGVWVSYILGAPEMVNATFR
-2725 GC
+2725 ELFADGVPSIAPLVARSDGPRSGPVSGR

>member
-18 ALAIALLLTCLT
+18 ALAIALLLTCST
-30 VHAQSEPA
+30 VQAQSEPA
-38 PAQNLT
+38 PAQNLR

-148 TNLAVRVAADGA
+148 TNLAVRVDADGA

-696 DDDTIDSLIGSLVRY
+696 DDDTIDSLIGSLVQY

-779 GFADGTVP
+779 GFTDGTVP
-787 DGFAVPFYFY
+787 SGFAVPFYFY

-804 ELDAMVTTMLADADF
+804 ELDAMVTTMLADTDF

-1180 TANGNALTVDENY
+1180 TANDNALTVDENY
-1193 AGSLATFRA
+1193 AGSLATFSA
-1202 DDPESTPGLTY
+1202 SDPEMKPGLTY

-1277 VTVLPV
+1277 VTVRDV
-1283 NEPPIISGA
+1283 NDPPIISGA

-1299 VVDPTPGQVVRVDTY
+1299 VVNPTPGQVVRVDTY

-1321 RPPQTTNWGPI
+1321 PLQTTNWGPI

-1340 DNADVFDFDQ
+1340 DNADAFDFDLP
-1350 QTGRL
+1350 TGAL
-1355 TFASPPDYENGGGRY
+1355 TFKRPPDYENGGGRY

-1377 DGAKEATLDV
+1377 DGAHTATLDV

-1404 RRGVFNVPLVAT
+1404 RWGVNGEALVAT
-1416 LEDPDVV
+1416 LTDPDNVV
-1423 ATQTWKWQRST
+1423 SETWKWQRSA
-1434 SLTSGWMDIANADS
+1434 SGTSGWTDIANADS
-1448 NSYTPGADDRDNY
+1448 NSYTPTAADVGNY

-1469 DGTGPDETTL
+1469 DGAGPDETTL
-1479 TADTELPTRNNA
+1479 AAATELPTVNDA

-1505 VADVPEDAPA
+1505 VADVAENAPA
-1515 GRNVVLVVFTD
+1515 GRNVVQVVFTD
-1526 PEGEQELTYSLSGS
+1526 PEGEQQLTYSLSGS
-1540 DEFAIGSSS
+1540 DEFAIGSGS
-1549 GLIVVGSGEL
+1549 GRITVKSGEL
-1559 NYEVT
+1559 NYEET
-1564 RSYSVTVSAADSFG
+1564 TSYSVTVSAADSFA

-1598 TLASAAGSDVTVDGS
+1598 TLASAAGSAVTVSGSAVSVDENHAGDLVNVTATDPESTHTDYTLALGGTHSTSFTLNSTGGAGVLSFTNPPDHEVREVYRLTLTASNASETSTLNVTVTVGDVNEPPEITLASAAGGAVTVSGS

-1623 DLVNVTATDPESTH
+1623 DLVNVTATDPETTH
-1637 TDYTLLLG
+1637 TDYTLALG
-1645 GTHSTSFTL
+1645 GTHSGSFTL
-1654 NTGVLS
+1654 NSTGGAGVLS

-1697 NEPPEIT
+1697 DEPADISFVAT
-1704 LASAAGGAVTVS
+1704 GGVTVS

-1797 DVTVTVRDVDEP
+1797 DVTVTVTNVNEP
-1809 PGITLASAAGGDV
+1809 PGITLASAAGSAVTVDGSDV
-1822 TVSGSAVSV
+1822 TVD
-1831 EENHTSD
+1831 ENHTGD
-1838 LVNVTATDPES
+1838 LVGVTATDPET

-1953 SLQTTNWGPL
+1953 RPPQTTNWGPL

-2096 VSYTD
+2096 VTYTD
-2101 GAGPDETTL
+2101 GTGPDETTL
-2110 AAATELPTVNDASTN
+2110 TADTEFPTDNDASTN
-2125 EPPTPPDP
+2125 QPPTPPAP
-2133 LPQVAAVPED
+2133 LPQVADVPED
-2143 ALPGRNVVQ
+2143 APAGRNVVQ
-2152 VEFTDPEG
+2152 VVFTDPEG
-2160 EQQLTYSLIS
+2160 EQQLTYSLSGS
-2170 DEFVIGSGSGRITV
+2170 DEFAIGSGSGRITV

-2198 VTVSAADSY
+2198 VTVSAADSF
-2207 GAAGMVMLRIGISNV
+2207 GAAGMVTLTIGISNV

-2259 VARVERHPE
+2259 VAGVERHPE
-2268 AGTATVNDGTNDITY
+2268 AGTVAVNVGTNDITY

-2362 YSLSGP
+2362 YRLSGP

-2402 ATDSATPPLTATVE
+2402 ATDSATPPLSATVE
-2416 VTITVV
+2416 VTVTVV
-2422 AGPVV
+2422 VV
-2427 PPTGGGGGGGG
+2427 PPPSGGGGGGGG
-2438 GGGPSPSVVDFEWSV
+2438 GRRRLRWWRRRWRRGWPQPERG
-2453 TRDIEDLGGGHDK
+2453 RL
-2466 PSGTWSDGT
+2466 
-2475 TLWVL
+2475 
-2480 ENGSGADDA
+2480 
-2489 IYAYDLKTGERVED
+2489 RVE
-2503 REFEL
+2503 
-2508 DETNR
+2508 
-2513 APRSVWSDRT
+2513 
-2523 VLWVS
+2523 
-2528 DSGQERLFAH
+2528 
-2538 DLETG
+2538 
-2543 ERLPERDIALAD
+2543 
-2555 RNRDAR
+2555 RDAR
-2561 GIWSDT
+2561 HRGPRRRSRQ
-2567 LTMWVLDGGK
+2567 
-2577 ESLFAYDLASGE
+2577 
-2589 SLAEYALDDANDD
+2589 AL
-2602 PRGLFFD
+2602 G
-2609 GVTFWVSDH
+2609 H
-2618 GEKRIFAYRLEAGED
+2618 
-2633 GDDELARNRDEE
+2633 
-2645 FPSTVLSRAG
+2645 
-2655 NNSPRGLWSDGD
+2655 
-2667 VMYVADE
+2667 
-2674 SDARVYT
+2674 
-2681 YNMPNAIDARLSSL
+2681 
-2695 TLSGVDI
+2695 
-2702 GEFDRNRTDYEAVVA
+2702 VV
-2717 GRRHGDDR
+2717 RRHDALGPRERRRRRRRHLRLRPQDR
-2725 GC
+2725 GARGGPRVRAR

>member
-1 MARSSRRR
+1 MYRVLPLPRLLALVVCTFLGVLAAFLLGGSWASAQTDVPDAPTGVAVDSIESQKLEVRWSTSDAASTTSFKIQWKSGAEEYDSSRQLSSDPATSIVSEQLTSAGDRYVDIITDDAGNDEQLTSAATGAVAAVVKP
-9 PLTRLLSAP
+9 PLTATVHGVPSSHNGQDAFTFELRFSEAPEPDFSYRTVRDHAFTVTGGSVTYVRRLEPGKNIRWEITVTPDSSADVTIALNVTTDCEAAGAICTEDGRKLSAP
-18 ALAIALLLTCLT
+18 LELT
-30 VHAQSEPA
+30 VNGPDQQPA
-38 PAQNLT
+38 N
-44 AEVLPGGGIVLSWDA
+44 
-59 PAEDAGS
+59 
-66 ITGYEIL
+66 
-73 RRRPNRGE
+73 
-81 NTLLSYVGDT
+81 
-91 RSNATTY
+91 
-98 TDLDAREPGEQYVYR
+98 
-113 VVALRGSSRSGRSNF
+113 
-128 ARLVM
+128 
-133 PELVPVEPDPADLAP
+133 PDPADLAP
-148 TNLAVRVAADGA
+148 TNLAVRVNADGA

-696 DDDTIDSLIGSLVRY
+696 DDDTIDSLIGSLVQY

-779 GFADGTVP
+779 GFTDGTVP
-787 DGFAVPFYFY
+787 GGFAVPFYFY

-804 ELDAMVTTMLADADF
+804 ELDAMVTTMLADTDF

-945 VAVSYDPPTNRTG
+945 VAVSYDPFSNRAG
-958 AYYVNTQVGE
+958 GYYVNTQVGE

-1098 DPDDDALTYTLS
+1098 DP
-1110 GADADWFRVDS
+1110 
-1121 SSGQLLTEKPLDFET
+1121 
-1136 QDRHEVD
+1136 
-1143 ITVGDPFNAA
+1143 
-1153 TTTIM
+1153 
-1158 VTINVTDV
+1158 
-1166 DEPAD
+1166 
-1171 ITFTEGSNV
+1171 
-1180 TANGNALTVDENY
+1180 EN
-1193 AGSLATFRA
+1193 
-1202 DDPESTPGLTY
+1202 
-1213 QWSVVGT
+1213 
-1220 DGGDFAFT
+1220 
-1228 AEADTRSGELSFA
+1228 DT
-1241 ANPDYERPADSVGNN
+1241 
-1256 VYDITVNARD
+1256 
-1266 SDNKTGRINVT
+1266 
-1277 VTVLPV
+1277 
-1283 NEPPIISGA
+1283 
-1292 TEVNLNE
+1292 
-1299 VVDPTPGQVVRVDTY
+1299 
-1314 TKSDPDR
+1314 
-1321 RPPQTTNWGPI
+1321 
-1332 GSTTVLSG
+1332 
-1340 DNADVFDFDQ
+1340 
-1350 QTGRL
+1350 
-1355 TFASPPDYENGGGRY
+1355 
-1370 QVTLTAN
+1370 
-1377 DGAKEATLDV
+1377 
-1387 TVNVANVE
+1387 
-1395 EAGTLALGA
+1395 
-1404 RRGVFNVPLVAT
+1404 
-1416 LEDPDVV
+1416 
-1423 ATQTWKWQRST
+1423 
-1434 SLTSGWMDIANADS
+1434 
-1448 NSYTPGADDRDNY
+1448 
-1461 LRASVTYT
+1461 
-1469 DGTGPDETTL
+1469 
-1479 TADTELPTRNNA
+1479 
-1491 STNQPP
+1491 
-1497 TPPDPLPQ
+1497 
-1505 VADVPEDAPA
+1505 
-1515 GRNVVLVVFTD
+1515 
-1526 PEGEQELTYSLSGS
+1526 LTYSLDTTSAAS
-1540 DEFAIGSSS
+1540 FDISSTTGQLQTKAALDFEDKS
-1549 GLIVVGSGEL
+1549 
-1559 NYEVT
+1559 
-1564 RSYSVTVSAADSFG
+1564 SYTVTVSVRDSKDSNGDADEVTDDTITVTIQVANLNEAPVFPTSETG
-1578 AAGMVTLT
+1578 MRSVNENTGAGMN
-1586 IGISDVDEPPGI
+1586 IGDPF
-1598 TLASAAGSDVTVDGS
+1598 
-1613 AVSVEENHTS
+1613 
-1623 DLVNVTATDPESTH
+1623 TATDP
-1637 TDYTLLLG
+1637 D
-1645 GTHSTSFTL
+1645 
-1654 NTGVLS
+1654 N
-1660 FTNPPDHEAR
+1660 
-1670 EVYNLTLTA
+1670 
-1679 SNASESSTL
+1679 
-1688 DVTVTVGDV
+1688 
-1697 NEPPEIT
+1697 
-1704 LASAAGGAVTVS
+1704 
-1716 GSAVSVEENHT
+1716 
-1727 SDLVN
+1727 
-1732 VTATDPETTHTDY
+1732 
-1745 TLALGGT
+1745 
-1752 HSGSFTLNSTGGAGV
+1752 
-1767 LSFTNPPDHEVREVY
+1767 
-1782 RLTLTASNASESSTL
+1782 
-1797 DVTVTVRDVDEP
+1797 
-1809 PGITLASAAGGDV
+1809 
-1822 TVSGSAVSV
+1822 
-1831 EENHTSD
+1831 
-1838 LVNVTATDPES
+1838 
-1849 THTDYTLVLGG
+1849 
-1860 THATSFTLNST
+1860 
-1871 GATGVLSFTNPP
+1871 
-1883 DHEAREV
+1883 
-1890 YRLTLTASNAS
+1890 
-1901 ESSTLNVTVT
+1901 
-1911 VGDVNEPP
+1911 
-1919 IISGATEV
+1919 
-1927 NLNEV
+1927 
-1932 VDPTPGQVVR
+1932 
-1942 VDTYTKSDPDR
+1942 DT
-1953 SLQTTNWGPL
+1953 
-1963 GSTTVLSGANA
+1963 
-1974 EVFDF
+1974 
-1979 DLPTGALTFK
+1979 
-1989 RPPDYENGGG
+1989 
-1999 RYQVTLTANDG
+1999 
-2010 AKEATLDVTVNVAN
+2010 
-2024 VEEAG
+2024 
-2029 TLALGARRGVFNV
+2029 
-2042 PLVATLEDPDVV
+2042 
-2054 ATQTWKWQRSTSLT
+2054 
-2068 SGWMDIANADSNS
+2068 
-2081 YTPGADDRD
+2081 
-2090 NYLRAS
+2090 
-2096 VSYTD
+2096 
-2101 GAGPDETTL
+2101 
-2110 AAATELPTVNDASTN
+2110 
-2125 EPPTPPDP
+2125 
-2133 LPQVAAVPED
+2133 
-2143 ALPGRNVVQ
+2143 
-2152 VEFTDPEG
+2152 
-2160 EQQLTYSLIS
+2160 LTYSLNVTSRATFDIVATTGQLQTKAALDYETTPS
-2170 DEFVIGSGSGRITV
+2170 YTV
-2184 KSGELNYEETTSYS
+2184 TVFAADPSGE
-2198 VTVSAADSY
+2198 D
-2207 GAAGMVMLRIGISNV
+2207 
-2222 NEAPTAADFVV
+2222 
-2233 TVPED
+2233 
-2238 ETVDIDVVEMASDED
+2238 
-2253 AGDTLT
+2253 DT
-2259 VARVERHPE
+2259 
-2268 AGTATVNDGTNDITY
+2268 I
-2283 TPRANYHGSDNF
+2283 
-2295 TYQVKDGA
+2295 
-2303 GLSSNI
+2303 
-2309 ATVAITIDPVN
+2309 
-2320 DAPTFASPTTTRTRS
+2320 
-2335 VSESARAG
+2335 
-2343 DDVGERVTATDI
+2343 
-2355 DAGDSLA
+2355 
-2362 YSLSGP
+2362 
-2368 DVSSFEIDSEGQI
+2368 
-2381 TVAERV
+2381 
-2387 FFDITAQA
+2387 
-2395 IYTVMVS
+2395 
-2402 ATDSATPPLTATVE
+2402 
-2416 VTITVV
+2416 
-2422 AGPVV
+2422 
-2427 PPTGGGGGGGG
+2427 
-2438 GGGPSPSVVDFEWSV
+2438 GPSPS
-2453 TRDIEDLGGGHDK
+2453 
-2466 PSGTWSDGT
+2466 
-2475 TLWVL
+2475 
-2480 ENGSGADDA
+2480 
-2489 IYAYDLKTGERVED
+2489 
-2503 REFEL
+2503 
-2508 DETNR
+2508 
-2513 APRSVWSDRT
+2513 
-2523 VLWVS
+2523 
-2528 DSGQERLFAH
+2528 
-2538 DLETG
+2538 
-2543 ERLPERDIALAD
+2543 
-2555 RNRDAR
+2555 
-2561 GIWSDT
+2561 
-2567 LTMWVLDGGK
+2567 
-2577 ESLFAYDLASGE
+2577 
-2589 SLAEYALDDANDD
+2589 
-2602 PRGLFFD
+2602 
-2609 GVTFWVSDH
+2609 
-2618 GEKRIFAYRLEAGED
+2618 
-2633 GDDELARNRDEE
+2633 
-2645 FPSTVLSRAG
+2645 PSTTSMKRGRSRCRRR
-2655 NNSPRGLWSDGD
+2655 SPSR
-2667 VMYVADE
+2667 E
-2674 SDARVYT
+2674 PR
-2681 YNMPNAIDARLSSL
+2681 
-2695 TLSGVDI
+2695 
-2702 GEFDRNRTDYEAVVA
+2702 
-2717 GRRHGDDR
+2717 
-2725 GC
+2725 

>member
-1 MARSSRRR
+1 MYRVLPLPRLLALVVCTFLGVLAAFLLGGSWASAQTDVPDAPTGVAVDSIESQKLEVRWSTSDAASTTSFKIQWKSGAEEYDSSRQLSSDPATSIVSEQLTSAGDRYVDIITDDAGNDEQLTSAATGAVAAVVKP
-9 PLTRLLSAP
+9 PLTATVHGVPSSHNGQDAFTFELRFSEAPEPDFSYRTVRDHAFTVTGGSVTYVRRLEPGKNIRWEITVTPDSSADVTIALNVTTDCEAAGAICTEDGRKLSAP
-18 ALAIALLLTCLT
+18 LELT
-30 VHAQSEPA
+30 VNGPDQQPA
-38 PAQNLT
+38 N
-44 AEVLPGGGIVLSWDA
+44 
-59 PAEDAGS
+59 
-66 ITGYEIL
+66 
-73 RRRPNRGE
+73 
-81 NTLLSYVGDT
+81 
-91 RSNATTY
+91 
-98 TDLDAREPGEQYVYR
+98 
-113 VVALRGSSRSGRSNF
+113 
-128 ARLVM
+128 
-133 PELVPVEPDPADLAP
+133 PDPADLAP
-148 TNLAVRVAADGA
+148 TNLAVRVDADGA

-696 DDDTIDSLIGSLVRY
+696 DDDTIDSLIGSLVQY

-749 TAITALSGVAFGDWD
+749 TAITALSDVAFGDWD

-779 GFADGTVP
+779 GFTDGTVP
-787 DGFAVPFYFY
+787 GGFAVPFYFY

-804 ELDAMVTTMLADADF
+804 ELDAMVTTMLADTDF

-1098 DPDDDALTYTLS
+1098 DPENDTLTYSLDTTSAASFDISSTTGQLQTKAALDFEDKSSYTVTVSVRDSKDSNGDADEVTDDTITVTIQVANLNEAPVFPTSETGMRSVYENTGAGMNIGDPFTATDPDNDTLTYSLDTTSAASFDISSTTGQLQTKAALDFEDKSSYTVTVTAADPSSEDDTITVTITVNNVDEAGTVTLSSTQPIEGTPLTATLDDPDFVVSGSATWAWAGSPNGSSSSWTPVSGATTDSYTPVTADVTRFLRANATYNDGHGSNKIAQVVSANRVQPAPVEPNEPPEFLTNTTLRSVYENTGAGMNIGVPIAATDDDNDTLTYSLDD
-1110 GADADWFRVDS
+1110 GIDADSFSIDA
-1121 SSGQLLTEKPLDFET
+1121 SSGQLLTK
-1136 QDRHEVD
+1136 
-1143 ITVGDPFNAA
+1143 AA
-1153 TTTIM
+1153 
-1158 VTINVTDV
+1158 
-1166 DEPAD
+1166 
-1171 ITFTEGSNV
+1171 
-1180 TANGNALTVDENY
+1180 L
-1193 AGSLATFRA
+1193 
-1202 DDPESTPGLTY
+1202 
-1213 QWSVVGT
+1213 
-1220 DGGDFAFT
+1220 
-1228 AEADTRSGELSFA
+1228 
-1241 ANPDYERPADSVGNN
+1241 DYE
-1256 VYDITVNARD
+1256 
-1266 SDNKTGRINVT
+1266 TGANRYT
-1277 VTVLPV
+1277 VT
-1283 NEPPIISGA
+1283 
-1292 TEVNLNE
+1292 
-1299 VVDPTPGQVVRVDTY
+1299 
-1314 TKSDPDR
+1314 
-1321 RPPQTTNWGPI
+1321 
-1332 GSTTVLSG
+1332 
-1340 DNADVFDFDQ
+1340 
-1350 QTGRL
+1350 
-1355 TFASPPDYENGGGRY
+1355 
-1370 QVTLTAN
+1370 
-1377 DGAKEATLDV
+1377 
-1387 TVNVANVE
+1387 
-1395 EAGTLALGA
+1395 
-1404 RRGVFNVPLVAT
+1404 
-1416 LEDPDVV
+1416 
-1423 ATQTWKWQRST
+1423 
-1434 SLTSGWMDIANADS
+1434 
-1448 NSYTPGADDRDNY
+1448 
-1461 LRASVTYT
+1461 
-1469 DGTGPDETTL
+1469 
-1479 TADTELPTRNNA
+1479 
-1491 STNQPP
+1491 
-1497 TPPDPLPQ
+1497 
-1505 VADVPEDAPA
+1505 
-1515 GRNVVLVVFTD
+1515 
-1526 PEGEQELTYSLSGS
+1526 
-1540 DEFAIGSSS
+1540 
-1549 GLIVVGSGEL
+1549 
-1559 NYEVT
+1559 
-1564 RSYSVTVSAADSFG
+1564 
-1578 AAGMVTLT
+1578 
-1586 IGISDVDEPPGI
+1586 
-1598 TLASAAGSDVTVDGS
+1598 
-1613 AVSVEENHTS
+1613 
-1623 DLVNVTATDPESTH
+1623 VTATDPAGAVDRITVTITVNNSGEDGTVTLSSTQPIE
-1637 TDYTLLLG
+1637 
-1645 GTHSTSFTL
+1645 GT
-1654 NTGVLS
+1654 
-1660 FTNPPDHEAR
+1660 P
-1670 EVYNLTLTA
+1670 LTA
-1679 SNASESSTL
+1679 TL
-1688 DVTVTVGDV
+1688 DDPDVVVSGSVTWAWAGSPNGSSPWTLISGATSDSYTPVTADV
-1697 NEPPEIT
+1697 TRFLQANATYHDGHGANERARVVSANRVQPAPVEPNEPPEFLTNTT
-1704 LASAAGGAVTVS
+1704 LRNVDENTVAG
-1716 GSAVSVEENHT
+1716 
-1727 SDLVN
+1727 VN
-1732 VTATDPETTHTDY
+1732 IGEPVAATDPE
-1745 TLALGGT
+1745 
-1752 HSGSFTLNSTGGAGV
+1752 
-1767 LSFTNPPDHEVREVY
+1767 
-1782 RLTLTASNASESSTL
+1782 
-1797 DVTVTVRDVDEP
+1797 
-1809 PGITLASAAGGDV
+1809 GD
-1822 TVSGSAVSV
+1822 T
-1831 EENHTSD
+1831 
-1838 LVNVTATDPES
+1838 
-1849 THTDYTLVLGG
+1849 
-1860 THATSFTLNST
+1860 
-1871 GATGVLSFTNPP
+1871 
-1883 DHEAREV
+1883 
-1890 YRLTLTASNAS
+1890 
-1901 ESSTLNVTVT
+1901 
-1911 VGDVNEPP
+1911 
-1919 IISGATEV
+1919 
-1927 NLNEV
+1927 
-1932 VDPTPGQVVR
+1932 
-1942 VDTYTKSDPDR
+1942 
-1953 SLQTTNWGPL
+1953 
-1963 GSTTVLSGANA
+1963 
-1974 EVFDF
+1974 
-1979 DLPTGALTFK
+1979 
-1989 RPPDYENGGG
+1989 
-1999 RYQVTLTANDG
+1999 
-2010 AKEATLDVTVNVAN
+2010 
-2024 VEEAG
+2024 
-2029 TLALGARRGVFNV
+2029 
-2042 PLVATLEDPDVV
+2042 
-2054 ATQTWKWQRSTSLT
+2054 
-2068 SGWMDIANADSNS
+2068 
-2081 YTPGADDRD
+2081 
-2090 NYLRAS
+2090 
-2096 VSYTD
+2096 
-2101 GAGPDETTL
+2101 
-2110 AAATELPTVNDASTN
+2110 
-2125 EPPTPPDP
+2125 
-2133 LPQVAAVPED
+2133 
-2143 ALPGRNVVQ
+2143 
-2152 VEFTDPEG
+2152 
-2160 EQQLTYSLIS
+2160 LTYSL
-2170 DEFVIGSGSGRITV
+2170 D
-2184 KSGELNYEETTSYS
+2184 
-2198 VTVSAADSY
+2198 AD
-2207 GAAGMVMLRIGISNV
+2207 GAAS
-2222 NEAPTAADFVV
+2222 
-2233 TVPED
+2233 
-2238 ETVDIDVVEMASDED
+2238 
-2253 AGDTLT
+2253 
-2259 VARVERHPE
+2259 
-2268 AGTATVNDGTNDITY
+2268 
-2283 TPRANYHGSDNF
+2283 
-2295 TYQVKDGA
+2295 
-2303 GLSSNI
+2303 
-2309 ATVAITIDPVN
+2309 
-2320 DAPTFASPTTTRTRS
+2320 
-2335 VSESARAG
+2335 
-2343 DDVGERVTATDI
+2343 
-2355 DAGDSLA
+2355 
-2362 YSLSGP
+2362 
-2368 DVSSFEIDSEGQI
+2368 
-2381 TVAERV
+2381 
-2387 FFDITAQA
+2387 FDI
-2395 IYTVMVS
+2395 V
-2402 ATDSATPPLTATVE
+2402 ATPASCRPRPLWTLKLGPSATP
-2416 VTITVV
+2416 
-2422 AGPVV
+2422 
-2427 PPTGGGGGGGG
+2427 
-2438 GGGPSPSVVDFEWSV
+2438 
-2453 TRDIEDLGGGHDK
+2453 
-2466 PSGTWSDGT
+2466 
-2475 TLWVL
+2475 
-2480 ENGSGADDA
+2480 
-2489 IYAYDLKTGERVED
+2489 
-2503 REFEL
+2503 
-2508 DETNR
+2508 
-2513 APRSVWSDRT
+2513 
-2523 VLWVS
+2523 
-2528 DSGQERLFAH
+2528 
-2538 DLETG
+2538 
-2543 ERLPERDIALAD
+2543 
-2555 RNRDAR
+2555 
-2561 GIWSDT
+2561 
-2567 LTMWVLDGGK
+2567 
-2577 ESLFAYDLASGE
+2577 
-2589 SLAEYALDDANDD
+2589 
-2602 PRGLFFD
+2602 
-2609 GVTFWVSDH
+2609 
-2618 GEKRIFAYRLEAGED
+2618 
-2633 GDDELARNRDEE
+2633 
-2645 FPSTVLSRAG
+2645 
-2655 NNSPRGLWSDGD
+2655 
-2667 VMYVADE
+2667 
-2674 SDARVYT
+2674 
-2681 YNMPNAIDARLSSL
+2681 
-2695 TLSGVDI
+2695 
-2702 GEFDRNRTDYEAVVA
+2702 
-2717 GRRHGDDR
+2717 
-2725 GC
+2725 

>member
-18 ALAIALLLTCLT
+18 ALAIALLLTSLT
-30 VHAQSEPA
+30 VQAQSEPA
-38 PAQNLT
+38 PAQNLR
-44 AEVLPGGGIVLSWDA
+44 AEVLAGGGIVLSWDA
-59 PAEDAGS
+59 PAEDAES

-148 TNLAVRVAADGA
+148 TNLAVRVDADGA

-779 GFADGTVP
+779 GFTDGTVP
-787 DGFAVPFYFY
+787 GGFAVPFYFY

-1180 TANGNALTVDENY
+1180 TANDNALTVDENY

-1283 NEPPIISGA
+1283 NEPPIDQWGDRGQPQRGRKPDHGPGGA
-1292 TEVNLNE
+1292 
-1299 VVDPTPGQVVRVDTY
+1299 
-1314 TKSDPDR
+1314 
-1321 RPPQTTNWGPI
+1321 
-1332 GSTTVLSG
+1332 
-1340 DNADVFDFDQ
+1340 
-1350 QTGRL
+1350 
-1355 TFASPPDYENGGGRY
+1355 GRY
-1370 QVTLTAN
+1370 LY
-1377 DGAKEATLDV
+1377 
-1387 TVNVANVE
+1387 E
-1395 EAGTLALGA
+1395 ERPGPLPADDELGA
-1404 RRGVFNVPLVAT
+1404 RR
-1416 LEDPDVV
+1416 
-1423 ATQTWKWQRST
+1423 QQ
-1434 SLTSGWMDIANADS
+1434 
-1448 NSYTPGADDRDNY
+1448 PGAERRRQRY
-1461 LRASVTYT
+1461 LRVRPA
-1469 DGTGPDETTL
+1469 DGH
-1479 TADTELPTRNNA
+1479 ADLRE
-1491 STNQPP
+1491 
-1497 TPPDPLPQ
+1497 
-1505 VADVPEDAPA
+1505 PA
-1515 GRNVVLVVFTD
+1515 GLRERRGRVPAHPD
-1526 PEGEQELTYSLSGS
+1526 RQRWG
-1540 DEFAIGSSS
+1540 
-1549 GLIVVGSGEL
+1549 GSG
-1559 NYEVT
+1559 NP
-1564 RSYSVTVSAADSFG
+1564 RC
-1578 AAGMVTLT
+1578 
-1586 IGISDVDEPPGI
+1586 
-1598 TLASAAGSDVTVDGS
+1598 DG
-1613 AVSVEENHTS
+1613 
-1623 DLVNVTATDPESTH
+1623 
-1637 TDYTLLLG
+1637 
-1645 GTHSTSFTL
+1645 
-1654 NTGVLS
+1654 
-1660 FTNPPDHEAR
+1660 
-1670 EVYNLTLTA
+1670 
-1679 SNASESSTL
+1679 
-1688 DVTVTVGDV
+1688 
-1697 NEPPEIT
+1697 
-1704 LASAAGGAVTVS
+1704 
-1716 GSAVSVEENHT
+1716 
-1727 SDLVN
+1727 
-1732 VTATDPETTHTDY
+1732 
-1745 TLALGGT
+1745 
-1752 HSGSFTLNSTGGAGV
+1752 
-1767 LSFTNPPDHEVREVY
+1767 
-1782 RLTLTASNASESSTL
+1782 
-1797 DVTVTVRDVDEP
+1797 
-1809 PGITLASAAGGDV
+1809 
-1822 TVSGSAVSV
+1822 
-1831 EENHTSD
+1831 
-1838 LVNVTATDPES
+1838 
-1849 THTDYTLVLGG
+1849 
-1860 THATSFTLNST
+1860 
-1871 GATGVLSFTNPP
+1871 
-1883 DHEAREV
+1883 
-1890 YRLTLTASNAS
+1890 
-1901 ESSTLNVTVT
+1901 
-1911 VGDVNEPP
+1911 
-1919 IISGATEV
+1919 
-1927 NLNEV
+1927 
-1932 VDPTPGQVVR
+1932 Q
-1942 VDTYTKSDPDR
+1942 
-1953 SLQTTNWGPL
+1953 
-1963 GSTTVLSGANA
+1963 
-1974 EVFDF
+1974 
-1979 DLPTGALTFK
+1979 
-1989 RPPDYENGGG
+1989 
-1999 RYQVTLTANDG
+1999 
-2010 AKEATLDVTVNVAN
+2010 
-2024 VEEAG
+2024 
-2029 TLALGARRGVFNV
+2029 RR
-2042 PLVATLEDPDVV
+2042 
-2054 ATQTWKWQRSTSLT
+2054 QR
-2068 SGWMDIANADSNS
+2068 G
-2081 YTPGADDRD
+2081 
-2090 NYLRAS
+2090 
-2096 VSYTD
+2096 
-2101 GAGPDETTL
+2101 
-2110 AAATELPTVNDASTN
+2110 
-2125 EPPTPPDP
+2125 
-2133 LPQVAAVPED
+2133 
-2143 ALPGRNVVQ
+2143 
-2152 VEFTDPEG
+2152 
-2160 EQQLTYSLIS
+2160 
-2170 DEFVIGSGSGRITV
+2170 GSG
-2184 KSGELNYEETTSYS
+2184 
-2198 VTVSAADSY
+2198 
-2207 GAAGMVMLRIGISNV
+2207 
-2222 NEAPTAADFVV
+2222 
-2233 TVPED
+2233 
-2238 ETVDIDVVEMASDED
+2238 
-2253 AGDTLT
+2253 
-2259 VARVERHPE
+2259 H
-2268 AGTATVNDGTNDITY
+2268 
-2283 TPRANYHGSDNF
+2283 
-2295 TYQVKDGA
+2295 
-2303 GLSSNI
+2303 
-2309 ATVAITIDPVN
+2309 
-2320 DAPTFASPTTTRTRS
+2320 
-2335 VSESARAG
+2335 ARAG
-2343 DDVGERVTATDI
+2343 GTAGRLQRAASGDAGGPGRRRHPDVEVAALDQPDERLDGHRQRRLQQLHARRRRSRQLPARERHVHGRDRSGRDHPDRGHRVPDRQRRLDEPTSDPARSAPPGRGRRGER
-2355 DAGDSLA
+2355 
-2362 YSLSGP
+2362 P
-2368 DVSSFEIDSEGQI
+2368 RRE
-2381 TVAERV
+2381 ER
-2387 FFDITAQA
+2387 
-2395 IYTVMVS
+2395 
-2402 ATDSATPPLTATVE
+2402 
-2416 VTITVV
+2416 
-2422 AGPVV
+2422 
-2427 PPTGGGGGGGG
+2427 
-2438 GGGPSPSVVDFEWSV
+2438 
-2453 TRDIEDLGGGHDK
+2453 R
-2466 PSGTWSDGT
+2466 
-2475 TLWVL
+2475 
-2480 ENGSGADDA
+2480 
-2489 IYAYDLKTGERVED
+2489 
-2503 REFEL
+2503 
-2508 DETNR
+2508 
-2513 APRSVWSDRT
+2513 
-2523 VLWVS
+2523 
-2528 DSGQERLFAH
+2528 
-2538 DLETG
+2538 
-2543 ERLPERDIALAD
+2543 
-2555 RNRDAR
+2555 
-2561 GIWSDT
+2561 
-2567 LTMWVLDGGK
+2567 
-2577 ESLFAYDLASGE
+2577 ASGVHRPGGRTTAHL
-2589 SLAEYALDDANDD
+2589 LAQ
-2602 PRGLFFD
+2602 
-2609 GVTFWVSDH
+2609 
-2618 GEKRIFAYRLEAGED
+2618 RL
-2633 GDDELARNRDEE
+2633 R
-2645 FPSTVLSRAG
+2645 
-2655 NNSPRGLWSDGD
+2655 
-2667 VMYVADE
+2667 
-2674 SDARVYT
+2674 
-2681 YNMPNAIDARLSSL
+2681 
-2695 TLSGVDI
+2695 
-2702 GEFDRNRTDYEAVVA
+2702 
-2717 GRRHGDDR
+2717 
-2725 GC
+2725 